1 MCVQMHVPLCV
12 YGGQR
17 LAFMCVQKML
27 VHVCVIPVLLCVC
40 GARDQS

>member
-17 LAFMCVQKML
+17 LAFMCV
-27 VHVCVIPVLLCVC
+27 IPVLLCGCGC